1 MLWHLEPYWPGRN
14 CTLQSQLIPR
24 KSKGLCLAT
33 CHWYTNP
40 PMKSIPPSAPF
51 HQAPIVWEHCPPI
64 LIIPGPATGQ
74 LRITLTA
81 QSPPILFKFTIQDSS
96 CLFCLPCLTQS
107 FPQST
112 IKGPGPQFLS
122 LSAFACSSCL
132 SAVLCRPSGHAIPP
146 ACSGL
151 GMEWKLLP
159 SCQSF
164 PCLPVLPYPIK
175 INPRYL

>member
-81 QSPPILFKFTIQDSS
+81 QSPPILFNFTIQDSS

-122 LSAFACSSCL
+122 LSLPLPAHLASVLSCADPQGMPYLLLAADWEWNENFFLHANHFHVFL
-132 SAVLCRPSGHAIPP
+132 SYHTQL
-146 ACSGL
+146 
-151 GMEWKLLP
+151 K
-159 SCQSF
+159 
-164 PCLPVLPYPIK
+164 
-175 INPRYL
+175 